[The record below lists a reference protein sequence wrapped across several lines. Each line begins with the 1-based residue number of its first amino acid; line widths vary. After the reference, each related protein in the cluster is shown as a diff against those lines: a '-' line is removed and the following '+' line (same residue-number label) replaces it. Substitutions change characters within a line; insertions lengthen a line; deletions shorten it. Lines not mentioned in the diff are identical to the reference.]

1 MNKYTNNKNG
11 KTYISIR
18 EDIINATNK
27 DDGQIMV
34 LYYPE
39 EKPDM
44 HFVRDLEEF
53 RVKFT
58 PVK

>member
-1 MNKYTNNKNG
+1 MTKYTNNKNG
-11 KTYISIR
+11 KIYISIR

-27 DDGQIMV
+27 DDGKIMV

-44 HFVRDLEEF
+44 HFVRELEEF

-58 PVK
+58 LAK